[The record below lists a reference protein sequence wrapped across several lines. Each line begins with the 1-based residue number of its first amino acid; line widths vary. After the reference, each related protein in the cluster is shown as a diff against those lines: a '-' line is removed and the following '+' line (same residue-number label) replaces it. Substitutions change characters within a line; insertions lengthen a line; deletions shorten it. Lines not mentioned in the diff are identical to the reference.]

1 MKNKEELKKE
11 LEGIENTIWAYKF
24 EFHDLGQD
32 ERESTIK
39 EFEKRKRI
47 IEAKIK
53 AIDIKKDLLD

>member
-11 LEGIENTIWAYKF
+11 LEGLENTIWAYKF
-24 EFHDLGQD
+24 EFHDLEENG
-32 ERESTIK
+32 RNSTII

-53 AIDIKKDLLD
+53 AIDVKKNLLD

>member
-11 LEGIENTIWAYKF
+11 LEGLENTIWAYKF
-24 EFHDLGQD
+24 EFHDLEEN
-32 ERESTIK
+32 ERNSTII

-53 AIDIKKDLLD
+53 AIDVKKNLLD